1 MVKGAIAFV
10 PDGLLVIINLKTL
23 ICNIFSKNMEKYVVT
38 RDYFGF
44 GNLYRGIGTLFI
56 LLCLNNY
63 MK

>member
-1 MVKGAIAFV
+1 
-10 PDGLLVIINLKTL
+10 
-23 ICNIFSKNMEKYVVT
+23 MEKYVVT

-44 GNLYRGIGTLFI
+44 GNLYNQRDWNVFI